1 MSLSQPRNYVVNDA
15 VMEDDTRPP
24 DVREGPSSL
33 TLLLEMVLSYLA
45 AADGKGDGP
54 WVNGAST
61 DKGGTTTSG
70 MDLLAFVISPCKALR
85 RGCHG
90 APACDWG
97 PAILP
102 IMASLPSYAPVA
114 GRRGGK
120 MPDPVRGMDGKRIEG
135 GDRE

>member
-1 MSLSQPRNYVVNDA
+1 MSLSQPRNYVVDDA

-45 AADGKGDGP
+45 AAADGEGDGP
-54 WVNGAST
+54 WVDGAST
-61 DKGGTTTSG
+61 DEGGTTTFG
-70 MDLLAFVISPCKALR
+70 MDLSAFVISPCKVLR

-102 IMASLPSYAPVA
+102 IMALLAAAAAADIAAPLPSLPGSSPSP
-114 GRRGGK
+114 RR
-120 MPDPVRGMDGKRIEG
+120 
-135 GDRE
+135 